1 MTRKQI
7 GAAEV
12 TPDVVLWTRETLG
25 LNQRQMAA
33 RLGCYQK
40 SISGWETGKTPPQP
54 LLPRPHC
61 VNAQWLGGRTERGEP
76 QWCITGQ

>member
-1 MTRKQI
+1 VTRKQI

-12 TPDVVLWTRETLG
+12 TPEVILWTRTENE

-40 SISGWETGKTPPQP
+40 SISAWETGKTPPNRFYRALIASMHNGTVERLEREA
-54 LLPRPHC
+54 LLDESKDR
-61 VNAQWLGGRTERGEP
+61 
-76 QWCITGQ
+76 

>member
-40 SISGWETGKTPPQP
+40 SISGWETGKTPPNRFYRA
-54 LLPRPHC
+54 LIASMHNDL
-61 VNAQWLGGRTERGEP
+61 VAELNGENP
-76 QWCITGQ
+76 NGA